1 MECAF
6 RSLFNVLECPD
17 LRLKRP
23 AWFKQPSAMT
33 VFFILL
39 GSYFLVTGGVIYDVI
54 VEPPSIG
61 STTDHMGRSKPVAF
75 MQWRINGQYIMEG
88 LASSFLFTMGAVGF
102 IILDKT
108 NIGLMPKLNRI
119 IMISIGSACILLS
132 FFTLRIFMKIKMP
145 SYMN

>member
-17 LRLKRP
+17 VRLKRP

-61 STTDHMGRSKPVAF
+61 STTDHLGRSKPV
-75 MQWRINGQYIMEG
+75 IYH
-88 LASSFLFTMGAVGF
+88 LF
-102 IILDKT
+102 KKKC
-108 NIGLMPKLNRI
+108 NSKN
-119 IMISIGSACILLS
+119 
-132 FFTLRIFMKIKMP
+132 FF
-145 SYMN
+145 